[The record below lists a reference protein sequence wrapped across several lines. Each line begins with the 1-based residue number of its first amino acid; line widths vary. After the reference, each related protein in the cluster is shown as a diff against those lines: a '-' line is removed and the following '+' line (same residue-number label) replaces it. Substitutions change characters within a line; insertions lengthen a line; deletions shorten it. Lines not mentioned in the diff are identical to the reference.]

1 MVTIVTCGGL
11 TGKGN
16 SLRMGWGRA
25 IRSRFR
31 FPQFSRGCSPMAL
44 SNPIVV
50 LSLWCSQPILQ
61 SAVALILWR
70 RKSHKEFPVF
80 FLFLLAQIAIFVI
93 IFPLWLVGN
102 LSANNSNNDWFTG
115 YYTLYFGLFWLG
127 EAVNAILGFKVI
139 HEVFLDVFRPYH
151 TLKDL
156 GTLLFRWAGIVMLLV
171 SVVVAFANSYE
182 QSPLVHVI
190 TTLHRSVRIVQVGL
204 ILFLILFSRFLGVS
218 RKQIS
223 FGISL
228 GFGLFAGVELM
239 LMVLKSGG
247 LVKEAIFD
255 TVNMVAY
262 NVAILVWL
270 GYSLSRKTVRQ
281 AAVNHLQTQRWE
293 QGLADLEPSAS
304 SDSLIPM
311 FEGMVERAFSRSSH
325 EEFVESQPSP
335 PLSGPAAAPKKSNS
349 AAAGSKLQP

>member
-1 MVTIVTCGGL
+1 MT
-11 TGKGN
+11 
-16 SLRMGWGRA
+16 
-25 IRSRFR
+25 
-31 FPQFSRGCSPMAL
+31 L
-44 SNPIVV
+44 SNPTVV
-50 LSLWCSQPILQ
+50 LCLWCSQPILQ
-61 SAVALILWR
+61 SAVAMILWR
-70 RKSHKEFPVF
+70 RKLHKKFPVF
-80 FLFLLAQIAIFVI
+80 FLFLWAQIAIFVV
-93 IFPLWLVGN
+93 IFPLWLAGN
-102 LSANNSNNDWFTG
+102 FPGNNTTGSSNGSSNWFAG

-127 EAVNAILGFKVI
+127 EAINAVLGFKVI
-139 HEVFLDVFRPYH
+139 HEIFLDVFRPYH

-182 QSPLVHVI
+182 QSPLVHAI

-204 ILFLILFSRFLGVS
+204 ILFLILFAGFLGVS

-228 GFGLFAGVELM
+228 GFGLFASVELM

-255 TVNMVAY
+255 TINMVAY

-270 GYSLSRKTVRQ
+270 GYSLSRKTVGEV
-281 AAVNHLQTQRWE
+281 AVNRLQTQRWE
-293 QGLADLEPSAS
+293 QGLSDLQPSAA

-311 FEGMVERAFSRSSH
+311 FEGMVERAFSRSSS
-325 EEFVESQPSP
+325 EDVMEGQSP
-335 PLSGPAAAPKKSNS
+335 PKASASAPGKANS
-349 AAAGSKLQP
+349 ATAGSKVQP